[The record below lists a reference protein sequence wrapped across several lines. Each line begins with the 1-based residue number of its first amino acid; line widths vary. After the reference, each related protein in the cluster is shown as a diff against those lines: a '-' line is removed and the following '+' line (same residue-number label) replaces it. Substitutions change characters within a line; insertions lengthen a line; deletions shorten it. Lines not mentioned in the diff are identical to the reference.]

1 MEWTDD
7 AIVLTARRHG
17 ESAAIVTLLTREH
30 GRHAG
35 LVPGGAGKR
44 ARGLYEAGNLVL
56 ATWRA
61 RLPEH
66 LGHFV
71 CELSSANA
79 ARLLDEPLRLAA
91 LAAAVAVAESALP
104 ERAPHPRAYAGLLG
118 LVAALTDPGRK
129 TEDWA
134 AAYAHWELDLLAE
147 LGFGLDL
154 SECAATGTNDRL
166 TYVSPKSGRAVSAAA
181 GEPYRDRLL
190 ALPSF
195 LLGPGEVPARPAD
208 LGEVLA
214 ALTLTGHF
222 LARDVFAH
230 GPRPNVGEPAARE
243 RLIDRLKRQ
252 DGA

>member
-1 MEWTDD
+1 MEWTDE

-44 ARGLYEAGNLVL
+44 SRGLYEAGNFVR

-66 LGHFV
+66 LGHFA
-71 CELSSANA
+71 CELAAANA

-91 LAAAVAVAESALP
+91 LAAAAAVADSALP

-118 LVAALTDPGRK
+118 LMEALTDPGRGA
-129 TEDWA
+129 EDWA

-190 ALPSF
+190 ALPGF
-195 LLGPGEVPARPAD
+195 LLGPGAIPARPAN

-214 ALTLTGHF
+214 ALALTGHF

-230 GPRPNVGEPAARE
+230 GPHPKVGEPAARR
-243 RLIDRLKRQ
+243 RLIDRLGRQ
-252 DGA
+252 NGA